1 MFYIHRTSCISPQ
14 AGLVVPGVPVD
25 NLLRAIEPSYEGIPR
40 NVLRRMSKSVKMGVG
55 SALSLLEEVQ
65 GMAGPG
71 GVAAAG
77 GATADPGGATAVNG
91 ILIGTSNGG
100 MEDSIKFLKQIIEYD
115 EGMLAPGP
123 FVQSTPNAI
132 ASQIALLT
140 HNKGYNVTHV
150 HRGLAFENALIDA
163 AMLLAEHPEARY
175 LAGGVDEICA
185 HNYKFEM
192 AEGWFKK
199 ESLSGKD
206 LYASDSPGS
215 IAGEGSAMFL
225 LGGPAAGALAEV
237 KGMINLYSADEADL
251 TAQLAPFLDKH
262 LPGAQKPDLLLT
274 GENGDNRLFSW
285 YAACEAMMGP
295 ETTVARF
302 KHLCGE
308 YPTASAFAL
317 WLACNL
323 PERLPA
329 HMIKRQPVLH
339 QYRHILIYNNY
350 EFNQHSFLLLERF
363 L

>member
-1 MFYIHRTSCISPQ
+1 MFYIHRTTCISPQ
-14 AGLVVPGVPVD
+14 AGLAMPEVPVD
-25 NLLRAIEPSYEGIPR
+25 NLLRAVEPSYEGISG

-55 SALSLLEEVQ
+55 SALSLLREED
-65 GMAGPG
+65 GRPRD
-71 GVAAAG
+71 AAVV
-77 GATADPGGATAVNG
+77 DG
-91 ILIGTSNGG
+91 ILIGTGNGG
-100 MEDSIKFLKQIIEYD
+100 MEESHKFLKQIIEYD

-150 HRGLAFENALIDA
+150 HRGLAFESALIDA
-163 AMLLAEHPEARY
+163 AMLLAEHPDECY
-175 LAGGVDEICA
+175 LTGGVDEICA
-185 HNYKFEM
+185 HNYKFEK
-192 AEGWFKK
+192 AAGWFKK

-206 LYASDSPGS
+206 LYATDSSGS
-215 IAGEGSAMFL
+215 IAGEGAAMFL
-225 LGGPAAGALAEV
+225 LGSSAAGALAEV

-251 TAQLAPFLDKH
+251 IAQLSPFLDKH
-262 LPGAQKPDLLLT
+262 LPGGQKPDLLLT
-274 GENGDNRLFSW
+274 GENGDNRLLKW
-285 YAACEAMMGP
+285 YEKCEGMMGP

-317 WLACNL
+317 WLACTL
-323 PERLPA
+323 PGTLPG
-329 HMIKRQPVLH
+329 HMIKMQPVLH

>member
-1 MFYIHRTSCISPQ
+1 MFYIHRTTCISPQ
-14 AGLVVPGVPVD
+14 TGLAMPGVPVD
-25 NLLRAIEPSYEGIPR
+25 NLLRAVEPSYEGIPG

-55 SALSLLEEVQ
+55 SALSLLQ
-65 GMAGPG
+65 SGPAG
-71 GVAAAG
+71 AG
-77 GATADPGGATAVNG
+77 GATADTRGAMAVNG

-115 EGMLAPGP
+115 EGILAPGP

-150 HRGLAFENALIDA
+150 NRGLAFENALIDA
-163 AMLLAEHPEARY
+163 AMLLAEHPEERY

-185 HNYKFEM
+185 HNYKFDM
-192 AEGWFKK
+192 AAGWFKK

-206 LYASDSPGS
+206 LYTTDSPGS
-215 IAGEGSAMFL
+215 IAGEGAAMFL
-225 LGGPAAGALAEV
+225 LSCSAAGALAEV

-251 TAQLAPFLDKH
+251 IAQLSPFLDKH
-262 LPGAQKPDLLLT
+262 LPGGKKPDLLLT
-274 GENGDNRLFSW
+274 GENGDNRLLKW
-285 YAACEAMMGP
+285 YQGCEEMMGP

-323 PERLPA
+323 PEALPG

-339 QYRHILIYNNY
+339 QYRHIVIYNNY

>member
-14 AGLVVPGVPVD
+14 AGLAMPVVPVD
-25 NLLRAIEPSYEGIPR
+25 NLLRAVEPSYEGIPG

-55 SALSLLEEVQ
+55 SALSLLKGVE
-65 GMAGPG
+65 GPAGPG
-71 GVAAAG
+71 RVAAADG
-77 GATADPGGATAVNG
+77 ITVVNG

-100 MEDSIKFLKQIIEYD
+100 MEDSIKFLKQIVEYD

-150 HRGLAFENALIDA
+150 HRGLAFESALIDA
-163 AMLLAEHPEARY
+163 AMLLAENPDDRY

-185 HNYKFEM
+185 HNYKFEK
-192 AEGWFKK
+192 AAGWFKK

-206 LYASDSPGS
+206 LYQSGSPGS
-215 IAGEGSAMFL
+215 IAGEGAAMFL
-225 LGGPAAGALAEV
+225 LGGPATGAVAEV

-251 TAQLAPFLDKH
+251 IAQLSPFLDKH
-262 LPGAQKPDLLLT
+262 LPGGQKPDLLLT
-274 GENGDNRLFSW
+274 GENGDNRFLKW
-285 YAACEAMMGP
+285 YEGCEAMMGP

-317 WLACNL
+317 WLSCNL
-323 PERLPA
+323 PETLPG
-329 HMIKRQPVLH
+329 HMIKTQPVLH
-339 QYRHILIYNNY
+339 QYRHILIYNNF
-350 EFNQHSFLLLERF
+350 EFNQHSFMLLERF